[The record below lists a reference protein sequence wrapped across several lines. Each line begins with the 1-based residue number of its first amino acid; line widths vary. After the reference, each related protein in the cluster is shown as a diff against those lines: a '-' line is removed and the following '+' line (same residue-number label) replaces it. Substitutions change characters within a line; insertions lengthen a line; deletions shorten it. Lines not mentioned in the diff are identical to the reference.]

1 MDKMLIKLIAAGL
14 SLMLAVTVAV
24 TSSYAWLTLSDNP
37 AANGIYIAI
46 GGGVA
51 LLAVAV
57 FFAIKGKKSIKEIEA

>member
-14 SLMLAVTVAV
+14 SLVLAVTVAV

-46 GGGVA
+46 GGGNTI
-51 LLAVAV
+51 LLAPDLTH
-57 FFAIKGKKSIKEIEA
+57 EIEVEGQNVVCH